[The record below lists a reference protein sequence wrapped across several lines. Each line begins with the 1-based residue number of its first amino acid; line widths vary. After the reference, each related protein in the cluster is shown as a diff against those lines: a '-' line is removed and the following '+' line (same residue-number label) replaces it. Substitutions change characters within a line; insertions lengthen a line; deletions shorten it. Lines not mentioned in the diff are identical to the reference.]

1 MNPIV
6 ELFAFWQQCARH
18 PKARLDD
25 KRARAIAK
33 ALRWGYELADLRLA
47 IYGCCANPWYG
58 EGRNNNNTIYTHIGL
73 ILRDADHIDRFMRD
87 GQDALAKAE
96 RAAREEDERR
106 STERDRVREIP
117 AAARAKVESIFR
129 RR

>member
-1 MNPIV
+1 MSPIA

-25 KRARAIAK
+25 KRARAISK
-33 ALRWGYELADLRLA
+33 ALRWGYEVADLKLA
-47 IYGCCANPWYG
+47 IYGCCSNPWYG
-58 EGRNNNNTIYTHIGL
+58 EGRNTNNTIYTHIGL

-106 STERDRVREIP
+106 TTERDRVREIP